1 MWLFI
6 QLLIKSIYLLSV
18 CSKLFTNSNGTLRS
32 VIPSRYEGPR
42 ICTYAVRLKSG
53 TRVML
58 VFQNVSLSHYDME
71 TYDGRDASAAVGLRV
86 HWNYYKTYLSS
97 GNEIFI
103 KNDIPLRIKGWYGFQ
118 LQYFEIK
125 GKNFIKYC

>member
-1 MWLFI
+1 
-6 QLLIKSIYLLSV
+6 
-18 CSKLFTNSNGTLRS
+18 
-32 VIPSRYEGPR
+32 
-42 ICTYAVRLKSG
+42 
-53 TRVML
+53 ML
-58 VFQNVSLSHYDME
+58 VFQNVSLSHYGMKI
-71 TYDGRDASAAVGLRV
+71 YDGRDASAAVGLRV

-103 KNDIPLRIKGWYGFQ
+103 EYGIPYERIKEWYGFQ